1 MIERDFWLFSW
12 FSSVNH
18 LFRHKVATRQSITL
32 KISTFDLSFWSRACV
47 ICLSHRCLRRRAFFQ
62 SIFHFASCCFHR
74 EIQSRLSSL
83 RSRSKMLFN
92 RIIDDICQQI
102 RFHSS
107 HYVFISECWLVHIT
121 FIRFTSQIK
130 YRLTHFDLSF
140 RDFLM
145 NNCEIATF
153 ALSKKKEKLFNLRSK
168 LMISSFFF
176 SNSWSF
182 VLDLTKMFEFLIV
195 YDQKSTRL
203 NRAREFFFFFVLRL
217 SILTIKRN

>member
-1 MIERDFWLFSW
+1 V
-12 FSSVNH
+12 FSS
-18 LFRHKVATRQSITL
+18 
-32 KISTFDLSFWSRACV
+32 
-47 ICLSHRCLRRRAFFQ
+47 Q

-74 EIQSRLSSL
+74 ETQSRLSSL

-92 RIIDDICQQI
+92 RITDDICQQI
-102 RFHSS
+102 RLHNS
-107 HYVFISECWLVHIT
+107 HYVFMNKCWLIHIT

-130 YRLTHFDLSF
+130 CRLTHFDLSF

-153 ALSKKKEKLFNLRSK
+153 ALSKEKKKLFSLRSK

-176 SNSWSF
+176 SSSWSF

-195 YDQKSTRL
+195 YDQKSIRL
-203 NRAREFFFFFVLRL
+203 NRAREFFFSFALRL
-217 SILTIKRN
+217 SILTIERN